1 MRAVIQRVSEAQ
13 VTVAGRT
20 IGRIRDGLLIL
31 LGVAVGDSERDLRY
45 LVEKTIHLRI
55 FDDENGK
62 MNRSLEDTGGSVLVV
77 SQFTLL
83 ADCRKGRRPSF
94 HGAAPPAEG
103 EEMYRRY
110 VAALRTLGLNVA
122 TGEFGAMMQVSLCN
136 CGPVTIILDSQA
148 DLA

>member
-20 IGRIRDGLLIL
+20 IGKIGDGLLIL

-103 EEMYRRY
+103 EEMYHRY
-110 VAALRTLGLNVA
+110 VAALRALGLNVA

>member
-20 IGRIRDGLLIL
+20 IGAIEDGLLVL

-110 VAALRTLGLNVA
+110 VAELRATGLNVA
-122 TGEFGAMMQVSLCN
+122 TGEFGAMMHVSLCN

>member
-20 IGRIRDGLLIL
+20 IGAIGDGLLVL

-110 VAALRTLGLNVA
+110 VAALRALGLNVA
-122 TGEFGAMMQVSLCN
+122 TGEFGAMMHVSLCN

>member
-20 IGRIRDGLLIL
+20 IGKIGDGLLIL

-110 VAALRTLGLNVA
+110 VAALRALDLNVA
-122 TGEFGAMMQVSLCN
+122 TGEFGAMMQVGLCN

>member
-20 IGRIRDGLLIL
+20 IGAIGNGLLVL

-110 VAALRTLGLNVA
+110 VAELRATGLNVA
-122 TGEFGAMMQVSLCN
+122 TGEFGAMMHVSLCN